1 VPPSSHR
8 TAFVSRLAPA
18 TWWIVLGF
26 VWIVSAAY
34 VWHGLDRG
42 WIPHDE
48 GTLAQSAERVLD
60 GELPHRDFD
69 EVYTG
74 ALSFLNAAAFRVFG
88 TTLRSLRLPLFCVF
102 LLWVPAL
109 YYVATRF
116 AAPPLAGVVT
126 ALGTA
131 WSLPQYTAAMP
142 SWYNLFLAT
151 FGTAALL
158 RHIETGRRR
167 WLFAA
172 GVAGGVSCLIKIVG
186 LFYIAAVLTFLVY
199 RGGERTL
206 VDSTPSRQGR
216 RWGAYPIAI
225 GAGLAGFVGLLV
237 WLVRGQLAV
246 PEIVHFV
253 LPGAAL
259 AAFVTWECASAE
271 QGGVERWATL
281 LRLVAPFAVG
291 VAIPIALFVI
301 PYLRA
306 GAVAELWGGVF
317 ITPLRRLDFAAS
329 GLPSAAT
336 LLGALPVAM
345 LLGLV
350 PLSRVPARRV
360 WLAVLLVAL
369 IAFFILSRHAVWH
382 TIRPL
387 VPLTV
392 IAGVWSLVRHR
403 EVLSPLRRQ
412 QVLLVLSVTA
422 LWSLVQFPFA
432 RPIYFF
438 YVAPVAAIAVLAV
451 VKARPSHPNALPF
464 PLPSSVLGLY
474 LLFAVVNTHPNREPS
489 VPLTSARGGLV
500 VGARDAARYDSL
512 VGLLQAHAS
521 GGYVYAAPDCP
532 EVAFLAGLRNPTRT
546 IWEFLSDTAGRT
558 ERVLA
563 ALDEHAV
570 TAVVIKQLPPF
581 SGALPTDLLDSLASR
596 YPRQAVLDRFVVRWR
611 P

>member
-1 VPPSSHR
+1 MPTSSHR
-8 TAFVSRLAPA
+8 TAFASRLPPA
-18 TWWIVLGF
+18 TWWIVLGL

-126 ALGTA
+126 ALGAA

-158 RHIETGRRR
+158 RHIETGHRR

-186 LFYIAAVLTFLVY
+186 LFYVAAVLIFLVY
-199 RGGERTL
+199 RERTL
-206 VDSTPSRQGR
+206 LDSTPSRPGR
-216 RWGAYPIAI
+216 RWGGGAYPVAV
-225 GAGLAGFVGLLV
+225 GAGLGGFVVLLA

-271 QGGVERWATL
+271 RGGGERWAAL
-281 LRLVAPFAVG
+281 LRLVAPFALG
-291 VAIPIALFVI
+291 VAIPVVLFVI
-301 PYLRA
+301 PYVQA
-306 GAVAELWGGVF
+306 GAAVELWGGVF
-317 ITPLRRLDFAAS
+317 ITPFRRLDFAAS
-329 GLPSAAT
+329 RMPEAAT
-336 LLGALPVAM
+336 LLGALPVAL

-350 PLSRVPARRV
+350 PLSPGPARRLL
-360 WLAVLLVAL
+360 LAVLLVAL
-369 IAFFILSRHAVWH
+369 IAFFILSRHAVWY

-392 IAGVWSLVRHR
+392 IAGVWMLLRHR
-403 EVLSPLRRQ
+403 ETLSSQRRQ
-412 QVLLVLSVTA
+412 QVLLVLSITA
-422 LWSLVQFPFA
+422 LWSLV
-432 RPIYFF
+432 
-438 YVAPVAAIAVLAV
+438 
-451 VKARPSHPNALPF
+451 
-464 PLPSSVLGLY
+464 
-474 LLFAVVNTHPNREPS
+474 
-489 VPLTSARGGLV
+489 
-500 VGARDAARYDSL
+500 
-512 VGLLQAHAS
+512 
-521 GGYVYAAPDCP
+521 
-532 EVAFLAGLRNPTRT
+532 
-546 IWEFLSDTAGRT
+546 
-558 ERVLA
+558 
-563 ALDEHAV
+563 
-570 TAVVIKQLPPF
+570 
-581 SGALPTDLLDSLASR
+581 
-596 YPRQAVLDRFVVRWR
+596 
-611 P
+611 

>member
-1 VPPSSHR
+1 
-8 TAFVSRLAPA
+8 
-18 TWWIVLGF
+18 
-26 VWIVSAAY
+26 
-34 VWHGLDRG
+34 
-42 WIPHDE
+42 
-48 GTLAQSAERVLD
+48 
-60 GELPHRDFD
+60 
-69 EVYTG
+69 
-74 ALSFLNAAAFRVFG
+74 
-88 TTLRSLRLPLFCVF
+88 
-102 LLWVPAL
+102 
-109 YYVATRF
+109 VATRF
-116 AAPPLAGVVT
+116 AAPPLAGALT
-126 ALGTA
+126 ALGAA
-131 WSLPQYTAAMP
+131 WSLPQYAAAMP

-186 LFYIAAVLTFLVY
+186 LFYVAAVLIFLVY
-199 RGGERTL
+199 RERTL
-206 VDSTPSRQGR
+206 VDSTPGRPSRPGR
-216 RWGAYPIAI
+216 RWGAYPVAI
-225 GAGLAGFVGLLV
+225 GAGLTGFVVLLV

-271 QGGVERWATL
+271 QRGRERWGAL
-281 LRLVAPFAVG
+281 VRLVTPFAVG
-291 VAIPIALFVI
+291 VAIPVALFVV

-306 GAVAELWGGVF
+306 GAAAELWGGVF
-317 ITPLRRLDFAAS
+317 ITPVRRLDFAAS
-329 GLPSAAT
+329 GLPEAAT
-336 LLGALPVAM
+336 LLGALPVAL

-350 PLSRVPARRV
+350 PLPRVPARRV
-360 WLAVLLVAL
+360 VLAVLLVAL
-369 IAFFILSRHAVWH
+369 IAFFILSRHAVWY

-451 VKARPSHPNALPF
+451 LKARPSHPNDLPLL
-464 PLPSSVLGLY
+464 LPGAVLALY
-474 LLFAVVNTHPNREPS
+474 LLFAVVNTHPSREPS
-489 VPLTSARGGLV
+489 VPLTLARGGLV

-512 VGLLQAHAS
+512 VGLLRAHAS

-532 EVAFLAGLRNPTRT
+532 EVAFLAGLKNPTRT

-563 ALDEHAV
+563 VLDEHAV
-570 TAVVIKQLPPF
+570 SAVVIKQLPPF

>member
-1 VPPSSHR
+1 MPPTPHR
-8 TAFVSRLAPA
+8 TAFTSRPPSA
-18 TWWIVLGF
+18 TWWIVLGL
-26 VWIVSAAY
+26 VWIASAAY

-88 TTLRSLRLPLFCVF
+88 TTLRSLRLPLLCVF

-116 AAPPLAGVVT
+116 AAPPLAGAVT
-126 ALGTA
+126 ALGAA
-131 WSLPQYTAAMP
+131 WSLPQYAAAMP
-142 SWYNLFLAT
+142 SWYNLFLVT

-158 RHIETGRRR
+158 RHIESGRRR
-167 WLFAA
+167 WLFVA
-172 GVAGGVSCLIKIVG
+172 GIAGGVSCLIKIVG
-186 LFYIAAVLTFLVY
+186 LFYVAAVLLFLVY
-199 RGGERTL
+199 RERTL
-206 VDSTPSRQGR
+206 VDPTAARPGGR
-216 RWGAYPIAI
+216 RWSAYPVAI
-225 GAGLAGFVGLLV
+225 GAGLAGFVVLLA
-237 WLVRGQLAV
+237 WLVHGQLAV

-259 AAFVTWECASAE
+259 AAFVAWEGASAE
-271 QGGVERWATL
+271 VGGRQRVTAL
-281 LRLVAPFAVG
+281 LRLVAPFVFG
-291 VAIPIALFVI
+291 FAIPIIAFVI

-306 GAVAELWGGVF
+306 GAVADLWNGVF
-317 ITPLRRLDFAAS
+317 VTPARRLDFAAS
-329 GLPSAAT
+329 NLPGAAT
-336 LLGALPVAM
+336 LLGALPVAL
-345 LLGLV
+345 LLGVL
-350 PLSRVPARRV
+350 PLPRVTARRAV
-360 WLAVLLVAL
+360 LAILLVAL
-369 IAFFILSRHAVWH
+369 IAFFILSRHAVWY

-392 IAGVWSLVRHR
+392 LAGVWSLVRHR
-403 EVLSPLRRQ
+403 EALSPLRRQ
-412 QVLLVLSVTA
+412 QVLLVVSVTA

-438 YVAPVAAIAVLAV
+438 YVAPMAAIAVLAV
-451 VKARPSHPNALPF
+451 VKARPSRPSALPGA
-464 PLPSSVLGLY
+464 VLALY
-474 LLFAVVNTHPNREPS
+474 LLFAVVNTHPSREPT
-489 VPLTSARGGLV
+489 VPLSLARGGLV

-532 EVAFLAGLRNPTRT
+532 EVAFLAGLKNPTGT
-546 IWEFLSDTAGRT
+546 IWEFLSDTTGRT
-558 ERVLA
+558 ERVLR
-563 ALDEHAV
+563 ALDAHDV
-570 TAVVIKQLPPF
+570 TAVAIKQLPPF
-581 SGALPTDLLDSLASR
+581 SGALPPDLLDSLASR

>member
-1 VPPSSHR
+1 MPPSSHR
-8 TAFVSRLAPA
+8 TAFASRLPPA
-18 TWWIVLGF
+18 TWWIVLGL

-48 GTLAQSAERVLD
+48 GTLAQSAERVLN

-74 ALSFLNAAAFRVFG
+74 ALSYLNAAAFRSFG

-102 LLWVPAL
+102 LLWVPVL

-116 AAPPLAGVVT
+116 AAPPLAGAVT
-126 ALGTA
+126 ALGAA
-131 WSLPQYTAAMP
+131 WSLPQYAAAMP

-151 FGTAALL
+151 FGMAALL

-186 LFYIAAVLTFLVY
+186 LFYVAAVLIFLVY
-199 RGGERTL
+199 RERTL
-206 VDSTPSRQGR
+206 VDSSPGRPCR
-216 RWGAYPIAI
+216 RWGAYPVAI
-225 GAGLAGFVGLLV
+225 GAGLAGFVVLLV

-253 LPGAAL
+253 LPGVAL
-259 AAFVTWECASAE
+259 AAFVAWECASAV
-271 QGGVERWATL
+271 QGGLERWAAL
-281 LRLVAPFAVG
+281 LRLVVPFAVG
-291 VAIPIALFVI
+291 VAIPVALFVI

-306 GAVAELWGGVF
+306 GAVDDLWNGVF
-317 ITPLRRLDFAAS
+317 ITPVRRLDFAAS
-329 GLPSAAT
+329 GLPEMAT
-336 LLGALPVAM
+336 LLGALPVAL

-350 PLSRVPARRV
+350 PLPRVPARRV
-360 WLAVLLVAL
+360 VLAVLLVTL
-369 IAFFILSRHAVWH
+369 IAFFILSRHAVWY

-403 EVLSPLRRQ
+403 EALSPLCRQ
-412 QVLLVLSVTA
+412 QVLLLLSVTA

-451 VKARPSHPNALPF
+451 LKARPRPSNAF
-464 PLPSSVLGLY
+464 PGAVLALY
-474 LLFAVVNTHPNREPS
+474 LLFGVVNTHPSREPS
-489 VPLTSARGGLV
+489 VPLTLARGGLM

-521 GGYVYAAPDCP
+521 GGHVYAAPDCP
-532 EVAFLAGLRNPTRT
+532 EVSFLAGLKNPTRT

-570 TAVVIKQLPPF
+570 TAVAIKQHPPF
-581 SGALPTDLLDSLASR
+581 SGALPPELVDSLTSR
-596 YPRQAVLDRFVVRWR
+596 YPHQAVLDRFVVRWR

>member
-1 VPPSSHR
+1 VLPSLHR
-8 TAFVSRLAPA
+8 TAFIFRPLPA
-18 TWWIVLGF
+18 TWWIVLGI
-26 VWIVSAAY
+26 VWIVAAGY
-34 VWHGLDRG
+34 VWHRLDHG

-69 EVYTG
+69 EVYSG

-116 AAPPLAGVVT
+116 AALPLAGAVT
-126 ALGTA
+126 ALGAA
-131 WSLPQYTAAMP
+131 WSLPQYAAAMP

-158 RHIETGRRR
+158 RHIETGHRR

-186 LFYIAAVLTFLVY
+186 LFYVAAVLLFLVY
-199 RGGERTL
+199 RERTL
-206 VDSTPSRQGR
+206 VDPTAGR
-216 RWGAYPIAI
+216 PGGWRWGAYPVAI
-225 GAGLAGFVGLLV
+225 GAGLTGLVALLV
-237 WLVRGQLAV
+237 WLVHGQLAV
-246 PEIVHFV
+246 SEVVHFV
-253 LPGAAL
+253 LPGATL
-259 AAFVTWECASAE
+259 AAFVAWGCASAE
-271 QGGVERWATL
+271 QGGRQRVAAL
-281 LRLVAPFAVG
+281 LRLVAPFAAG
-291 VAIPIALFVI
+291 FAIPIIAFVI

-306 GAVAELWGGVF
+306 GAVAELWSGVF
-317 ITPLRRLDFAAS
+317 ITPARRLDFAAS
-329 GLPSAAT
+329 SLPEAVT
-336 LLGALPVAM
+336 LLGALPVAL

-350 PLSRVPARRV
+350 PLPRAPARRV
-360 WLAVLLVAL
+360 VLAILLVAL
-369 IAFFILSRHAVWH
+369 VAFFILSRHAVWY

-392 IAGVWSLVRHR
+392 LAGVWSLVRYR
-403 EVLSPLRRQ
+403 EAMSPQRRQ

-438 YVAPVAAIAVLAV
+438 YVAPLAAIAVLAV
-451 VKARPSHPNALPF
+451 LKARPSHPNALPLLF
-464 PLPSSVLGLY
+464 PGAVLALY
-474 LLFAVVNTHPNREPS
+474 LLFAVVNTHPSREPS
-489 VPLTSARGGLV
+489 VPLASPRGGLV

-532 EVAFLAGLRNPTRT
+532 EVAFLAGLKNPTRT
-546 IWEFLSDTAGRT
+546 IWEFLSDTTGRT
-558 ERVLA
+558 KRVLE
-563 ALDEHAV
+563 ALDAHAV
-570 TAVVIKQLPPF
+570 SAVAIKQLPPF
-581 SGALPTDLLDSLASR
+581 SGALPPDLLDSLAAR
-596 YPRQAVLDRFVVRWR
+596 YPSQAVLDRFVVRWR

>member
-8 TAFVSRLAPA
+8 TAFASRPLPA
-18 TWWIVLGF
+18 TWWIVLGI

-74 ALSFLNAAAFRVFG
+74 ALSFVNAAAFRVFG

-116 AAPPLAGVVT
+116 AAPPLAGAVT
-126 ALGTA
+126 AIGAA
-131 WSLPQYTAAMP
+131 WSLPQYAAAMP

-186 LFYIAAVLTFLVY
+186 LFYIAAVLLFLVC
-199 RGGERTL
+199 RERAL
-206 VDSTPSRQGR
+206 VDPTPGRPVR
-216 RWGAYPIAI
+216 RWGVYPVAS
-225 GAGLAGFVGLLV
+225 GAGLTGFVALLV

-259 AAFVTWECASAE
+259 AAFVAWECASAE
-271 QGGVERWATL
+271 QGGRQRWAAL
-281 LRLVAPFAVG
+281 LRLVVPFAVG
-291 VAIPIALFVI
+291 VAIPVALFAI

-306 GAVAELWGGVF
+306 GAVAELWNGVF
-317 ITPLRRLDFAAS
+317 ITPARRLDFAAS
-329 GLPSAAT
+329 NLPQAAT
-336 LLGALPVAM
+336 LLGALPVAL
-345 LLGLV
+345 LLGLL
-350 PLSRVPARRV
+350 PLPRVTARRAV
-360 WLAVLLVAL
+360 LAILLVAL
-369 IAFFILSRHAVWH
+369 IAFFILSRHAAWY

-392 IAGVWSLVRHR
+392 LAGVWSLARHR
-403 EVLSPLRRQ
+403 DTLSPLRRQ

-438 YVAPVAAIAVLAV
+438 YVAPLAAIAVLAV
-451 VKARPSHPNALPF
+451 LQARPSPPNAF
-464 PLPSSVLGLY
+464 PGAVLALY
-474 LLFAVVNTHPNREPS
+474 LLFAVVNTHPSREPS
-489 VPLTSARGGLV
+489 VPLASARGGLV

-532 EVAFLAGLRNPTRT
+532 EVAFLAGLKNPTRT

-558 ERVLA
+558 GRVLE
-563 ALDEHAV
+563 ALDDRAV
-570 TAVVIKQLPPF
+570 TAVAIKQLPPF
-581 SGALPTDLLDSLASR
+581 SGALPPDLLDSLAAR